1 MPQQALWQNNQP
13 GSGTGNLMQN
23 EVRVRTI
30 SGVSLGIFVIVVAWF
45 GGFGFRLLSIAIMAL
60 AFFEWFRIVQVQS
73 LSRRVWVIGYM
84 TVVAVGLSILA
95 GFALPALVLATAGAV
110 AAGLVRHFEAGD
122 LWPSAGLIYACYFGV
137 AFSELRDGGEYGL
150 SVILLLFAVVWST
163 DIFAFFGGRSLGG
176 PKLAPVISPKKTW
189 SGFICGLAGGVA
201 AGLIVASIFGM
212 SSFLWIAFL
221 SIVLSLSGQVGDLFE
236 SALKRRFQVKDS
248 GVLIPGHGGVLDR
261 VDSMIFAAFAAYV
274 IGVAMHGDGG
284 DVGGNG
290 IAYQLLGH

>member
-1 MPQQALWQNNQP
+1 MPQQALWRDHQP
-13 GSGTGNLMQN
+13 GFGVGNLMQN

-30 SGVSLGIFVIVVAWF
+30 SGVSLGVFVIVLAWF
-45 GGFGFRLLSIAIMAL
+45 GGLGFRLLSVAIMAL
-60 AFFEWFRIVQVQS
+60 VFFEWFRIVQVQS
-73 LSRRVWVIGYM
+73 LSRRVWVIGSL
-84 TVVAVGLSILA
+84 TVASVGVSILA
-95 GFALPALVLATAGAV
+95 GLATPALVLATAGAV
-110 AAGLVRHFEAGD
+110 AVGLVRRFEAGD
-122 LWPSAGLIYACYFGV
+122 LWPSAGLIYAGYFGV
-137 AFSELRDGGEYGL
+137 AFAELRDGGEYGFA
-150 SVILLLFAVVWST
+150 VILFLFAIVWST
-163 DIFAFFGGRSLGG
+163 DILAFFGGRSLGG

-189 SGFICGLAGGVA
+189 SGFLCGMAGGVA
-201 AGLIVASIFGM
+201 AGLITASIFGT

-248 GVLIPGHGGVLDR
+248 GDLIPGHGGVLDR

-274 IGVAMHGDGG
+274 IGVALHGDGG

>member
-1 MPQQALWQNNQP
+1 
-13 GSGTGNLMQN
+13 MQN

-45 GGFGFRLLSIAIMAL
+45 GGLGFRLLSITIMAL
-60 AFFEWFRIVQVQS
+60 AFFEWFRIVQTRS
-73 LSRRVWVIGYM
+73 LSRRVWVIGSL
-84 TVVAVGLSILA
+84 TVVAVGFSILA
-95 GFALPALVLATAGAV
+95 GFALPALVLATVGAV
-110 AAGLVRHFEAGD
+110 AVGAVRHFEAGD
-122 LWPSAGLIYACYFGV
+122 LWPSAGLIYAGYFGV
-137 AFSELRDGGEYGL
+137 AFSELRDGGEYGFA
-150 SVILLLFAVVWST
+150 VILLLFAVVWST

-189 SGFICGLAGGVA
+189 SGFLCGLAGGVV
-201 AGLIVASIFGM
+201 AGLIAASIFGM

-221 SIVLSLSGQVGDLFE
+221 SLILSLSGQVGDLFE
-236 SALKRRFQVKDS
+236 SALKRRFHVKDS

-261 VDSMIFAAFAAYV
+261 VDSMIFAAFAAYI